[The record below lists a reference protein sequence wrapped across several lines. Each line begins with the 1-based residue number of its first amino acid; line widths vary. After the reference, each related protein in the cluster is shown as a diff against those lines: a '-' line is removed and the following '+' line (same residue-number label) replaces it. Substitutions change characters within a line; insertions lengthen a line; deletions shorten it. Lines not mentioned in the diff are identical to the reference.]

1 MEQITVTKAMVED
14 NMRDFS
20 VSTIIEFDKP
30 ITCVILRMKNGFTL
44 VESSPCVDPD
54 KYSEEIGKQICL
66 EKLEDKV
73 WHLLGYL
80 LQEKVSGKDSLK
92 VESVVRPDENGN
104 PVVYHVGDDFKIPE
118 KDAVMIIDEITSDG
132 RIFAHNK

>member
-30 ITCVILRMKNGFTL
+30 ITCVTLRMKNGFTL
-44 VESSPCVDPD
+44 VESSTCVDPD

-132 RIFAHNK
+132 RILAHNK